1 VEFAHNLITE
11 DLLMKFD
18 IAVIGGGPAGIA
30 AAITAQSK
38 GRKVV
43 LFEAHGFSPRL
54 RSVTEITDY
63 LGLRPMSGTELMD
76 HFVAHLSRTDVFVVE
91 EKVVSLKEVG
101 NGFTIGTPSGNF
113 DADAV
118 VLCTGVSRS
127 NLLIGEKEF
136 MGRGVSYC
144 AKVDGVNYK
153 GKRVAAIATTDD
165 AMDEIEI
172 LADYCEHVYLFPRY
186 SGFRPPKRKNI
197 TIVIEPPVEITG
209 TDRVTGLRT
218 DTDFFGV
225 QAVFMFRATDPLNSF
240 LPQLQIRGRSVYV
253 DDQAQTNIEG
263 VFAGGDCTGQ
273 PWQVNRAAG
282 QGQKAAL
289 SAIRYLA
296 KRDEEIDY

>member
-1 VEFAHNLITE
+1 
-11 DLLMKFD
+11 MKFD

-54 RSVTEITDY
+54 RSVSEITDY
-63 LGLRPMSGTELMD
+63 LGLPPMSGTELMD

-101 NGFTIGTPSGNF
+101 NGFVVGTPSGNF
-113 DADAV
+113 DVDAV

-127 NLLIGEKEF
+127 NLLVGEKEF

-144 AKVDGVNYK
+144 AKVDGVKYK

-186 SGFRPPKRKNI
+186 SGFRPPKRKNV
-197 TIVIEPPVEITG
+197 TIVIEPPTEITG
-209 TDRVTGLRT
+209 TDRVTGLHT

-253 DDQAQTNIEG
+253 DDQAQTNVEG

>member
-1 VEFAHNLITE
+1 
-11 DLLMKFD
+11 MKFD

-54 RSVTEITDY
+54 RSVSEITDY
-63 LGLRPMSGTELMD
+63 LGLPPMSGTELMD

-101 NGFTIGTPSGNF
+101 NGFVVGTPSGNF
-113 DADAV
+113 DVDAV

-127 NLLIGEKEF
+127 NLLVGEKEF

-144 AKVDGVNYK
+144 AKIDGVKYK

-165 AMDEIEI
+165 AMDEIE
-172 LADYCEHVYLFPRY
+172 LLCDYCEHVYLFPRY

-197 TIVIEPPVEITG
+197 TIVIEPPTEITG
-209 TDRVTGLRT
+209 TDRVTGLHT

-253 DDQAQTNIEG
+253 DDQAQTNVEG

>member
-1 VEFAHNLITE
+1 
-11 DLLMKFD
+11 MKFD

-54 RSVTEITDY
+54 RSVSEITDY

-101 NGFTIGTPSGNF
+101 NGFVVGTPSGNF
-113 DADAV
+113 DVDAV

-127 NLLIGEKEF
+127 NLLVGEKEF

-144 AKVDGVNYK
+144 AKVDGVKYK

-165 AMDEIEI
+165 AMDEIE
-172 LADYCEHVYLFPRY
+172 LLSDYCEHVYLFPRY
-186 SGFRPPKRKNI
+186 NGFRPPKRKNV
-197 TIVIEPPVEITG
+197 TIVIEPPTEITG
-209 TDRVTGLRT
+209 TDRVTGLHT

-253 DDQAQTNIEG
+253 DDQAQTNVEG

>member
-1 VEFAHNLITE
+1 
-11 DLLMKFD
+11 MKFD

-54 RSVTEITDY
+54 RSVSEITDY

-101 NGFTIGTPSGNF
+101 NGFVVGTPSGNF
-113 DADAV
+113 DVDAV

-127 NLLIGEKEF
+127 NLLVGEKEF

-144 AKVDGVNYK
+144 AKIDGVKYK

-165 AMDEIEI
+165 AMDEIE
-172 LADYCEHVYLFPRY
+172 LLCDYCEHVYLFPRY

-197 TIVIEPPVEITG
+197 TIVIEPPTEITG
-209 TDRVTGLRT
+209 TDRVTGLHT

-253 DDQAQTNIEG
+253 DDQAQTNVEG

>member
-1 VEFAHNLITE
+1 
-11 DLLMKFD
+11 MKFD

-144 AKVDGVNYK
+144 AKVEGVNYK

>member
-1 VEFAHNLITE
+1 
-11 DLLMKFD
+11 MKFD

-63 LGLRPMSGTELMD
+63 LGLQPMSGTELMD

-91 EKVVSLKEVG
+91 EKVVSLKEIG
-101 NGFTIGTPSGNF
+101 NGFVIGTPSGNF
-113 DADAV
+113 NADAV

-165 AMDEIEI
+165 AMEEIEL

-186 SGFRPPKRKNI
+186 NGFRQPKRKNV
-197 TIVIEPPVEITG
+197 TIIIEPPTEITG
-209 TDRVTGLRT
+209 TDRVTGLHT

-240 LPQLQIRGRSVYV
+240 LPELQIRGRSVYV

-273 PWQVNRAAG
+273 PWQVNLAAG

-296 KRDEEIDY
+296 KRDEEIGY

>member
-1 VEFAHNLITE
+1 
-11 DLLMKFD
+11 MKFD

-172 LADYCEHVYLFPRY
+172 LADYCEHVYLFPRD

>member
-1 VEFAHNLITE
+1 
-11 DLLMKFD
+11 MKFD

-54 RSVTEITDY
+54 RSVSEITDY

-101 NGFTIGTPSGNF
+101 NGFVVGTPSGNF
-113 DADAV
+113 DVDAV

-127 NLLIGEKEF
+127 NLLVGEKEF

-144 AKVDGVNYK
+144 AKIDGVKYK

-165 AMDEIEI
+165 AMDEIE
-172 LADYCEHVYLFPRY
+172 LLCDYCEHVYLFPRY

-197 TIVIEPPVEITG
+197 SIVIEPPTEITG
-209 TDRVTGLRT
+209 TDRVTGLHT

-253 DDQAQTNIEG
+253 DDQAQTNVEG

>member
-1 VEFAHNLITE
+1 
-11 DLLMKFD
+11 MKFD

-54 RSVTEITDY
+54 RSVSEITDY
-63 LGLRPMSGTELMD
+63 LGLPPMSGTELMD

-101 NGFTIGTPSGNF
+101 NGFVVGTPSGNF
-113 DADAV
+113 DVDAV

-127 NLLIGEKEF
+127 NLLVGEKEF

-144 AKVDGVNYK
+144 AKIDGVKYK

-165 AMDEIEI
+165 AMDEIE
-172 LADYCEHVYLFPRY
+172 LLCDYCEHVYLFPRY

-197 TIVIEPPVEITG
+197 SIVIEPPTEITG
-209 TDRVTGLRT
+209 TDRVTGLHT

-253 DDQAQTNIEG
+253 DDQAQTNVEG

>member
-1 VEFAHNLITE
+1 
-11 DLLMKFD
+11 MKFD

-54 RSVTEITDY
+54 RSVSEITDY

-101 NGFTIGTPSGNF
+101 NGFVVGTPSGNF
-113 DADAV
+113 DVDAV

-127 NLLIGEKEF
+127 NLLVGEKEF

-144 AKVDGVNYK
+144 AKVDGVKYK

-165 AMDEIEI
+165 AMDEIE
-172 LADYCEHVYLFPRY
+172 LLSDYCEHVYLFPRY

-197 TIVIEPPVEITG
+197 TIVIEPPTEITG
-209 TDRVTGLRT
+209 TDRVTGLHT

-253 DDQAQTNIEG
+253 DDQAQTNVEG

>member
-1 VEFAHNLITE
+1 
-11 DLLMKFD
+11 MKFD

-54 RSVTEITDY
+54 RSVSEITDY
-63 LGLRPMSGTELMD
+63 LGLPPMSGTELMD

-101 NGFTIGTPSGNF
+101 NGFVVGTPSGNF
-113 DADAV
+113 DVDAV

-127 NLLIGEKEF
+127 NLLVGEKEF

-144 AKVDGVNYK
+144 AKIDGVKYK

-165 AMDEIEI
+165 AMDEIE
-172 LADYCEHVYLFPRY
+172 LLSDYCEHVYLFPRY

-197 TIVIEPPVEITG
+197 TIVIEPPTEITG
-209 TDRVTGLRT
+209 TDRVTGLHT

-253 DDQAQTNIEG
+253 DDQAQTNVEG

>member
-1 VEFAHNLITE
+1 
-11 DLLMKFD
+11 MKFD

-63 LGLRPMSGTELMD
+63 LGLQPMSGTELMD

-91 EKVVSLKEVG
+91 EKVVSLKEIG
-101 NGFTIGTPSGNF
+101 NGFVIGTPSGNF
-113 DADAV
+113 NADAV

-165 AMDEIEI
+165 AMEEIEL

-186 SGFRPPKRKNI
+186 NGFRQPKRKNV
-197 TIVIEPPVEITG
+197 TIIIEPPTEITG
-209 TDRVTGLRT
+209 TDRVTGLHT

-240 LPQLQIRGRSVYV
+240 LPELQIRGRSVYV
-253 DDQAQTNIEG
+253 DDQAQTNVEG

-296 KRDEEIDY
+296 KRDEEIGY

>member
-1 VEFAHNLITE
+1 
-11 DLLMKFD
+11 MKFD